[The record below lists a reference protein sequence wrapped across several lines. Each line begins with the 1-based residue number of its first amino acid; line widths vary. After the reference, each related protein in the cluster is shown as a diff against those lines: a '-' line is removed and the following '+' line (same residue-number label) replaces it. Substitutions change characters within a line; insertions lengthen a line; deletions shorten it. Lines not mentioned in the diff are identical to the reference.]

1 MTAQHFNGFTPL
13 PPYPTPD
20 MPDDSYNA
28 AAYATT
34 AAYPLM
40 ISEMTAAA
48 AVVENNANL
57 SEQQAGEASQAAQA
71 AAATLIDVRTA
82 ANGAFAAANYKGEWS
97 TLSGALNVPATV
109 THLGRLW
116 YLKLNLANVASQ
128 APALGST
135 YWGEVS
141 RNDFTVLPCPAGTT
155 IAADRGMYRMSSG
168 SSVLQLPASPFHG
181 MVVAAVNVSGTLTP
195 YIQRNGKTICGDAE
209 DYLMNQLNW
218 QIALQYDSASNDW
231 VRISGV
237 TAYTAAQPAI
247 ASANTWTAPQNFT
260 GGMNMNGSPVVAR
273 GINVDGEWVRFADG
287 TQICWRATGTSAI
300 STAAGAIF
308 VNGAALG
315 PYNWPVPF
323 VGQVVEMYTG
333 YKLDGAAGHCWA
345 AATQRGGQT
354 QTGALQLFRATSSA
368 EAFYAVIIGIGRWN

>member
-20 MPDDSYNA
+20 MPDDTYNA

-34 AAYPLM
+34 EAYPVM
-40 ISEMTAAA
+40 ISEMTTAAGI
-48 AVVENNANL
+48 VESNANL
-57 SEQQAGEASQAAQA
+57 SEQQAGVASTAALTA
-71 AAATLIDVRTA
+71 AARLVDVQTA

-97 TLSGALNVPATV
+97 TLTGALNVPATV

-116 YLKLNLANVASQ
+116 YLKLNLANVTTQ

-141 RNDFTVLPCPAGTT
+141 RNDFTVYACPAGTT
-155 IAADRGMYRMSSG
+155 VAADRGLYRMSSG

-181 MVVAAVNVSGTLTP
+181 MVVAAVNVSGTLAP

-209 DYLMNQLNW
+209 DYVMNVLNW
-218 QIALQYDSASNDW
+218 QIALQFDSASNDW
-231 VRISGV
+231 VRINGV

-260 GGMNMNGSPVVAR
+260 GGLNINGNAVVQSGSNAN
-273 GINVDGEWVRFADG
+273 GKFVRFGDG
-287 TQICWRATGTSAI
+287 TQECRRTLSVTGAVSTAFGAAFIGTLTDLGSFPAAFIDAPEIVVTVSGGSGGSSAI
-300 STAAGAIF
+300 GSS
-308 VNGAALG
+308 VG
-315 PYNWPVPF
+315 PS
-323 VGQVVEMYTG
+323 
-333 YKLDGAAGHCWA
+333 
-345 AATQRGGQT
+345 ATQAGQWYA
-354 QTGALQLFRATSSA
+354 QNMVSRASA
-368 EAFYAVIIGIGRWN
+368 TYTISYIAKGRWLP